1 MNFFSLD
8 SPFHKYGSMVFDMVI
23 LNFLWLFT
31 SILTLGLLFP
41 LASAGLFHGIYH
53 VVILEEG
60 YMLKT
65 YFSVFKN
72 KILRSLGLT
81 LMTFLLYGLA
91 LLNIW
96 SVWSGY
102 IDIILLLPIYMFL
115 LFETM
120 ITMTYSYA
128 LLGETDMNFKQLMK
142 YGFLLANK
150 HLVAS
155 LICVITIVALIFAT
169 GFSVLALFF
178 LVAPAYWLMATVI
191 HKGVLSKYHLDKLL

>member
-150 HLVAS
+150 HLIAS

-169 GFSVLALFF
+169 GFSVLTLFF

-191 HKGVLSKYHLDKLL
+191 HRGVLSKYHLDQLI

>member
-1 MNFFSLD
+1 
-8 SPFHKYGSMVFDMVI
+8 MVFDMVI

>member
-8 SPFHKYGSMVFDMVI
+8 SPFHKYGTMVFDMVL
-23 LNFLWLFT
+23 LNLLWLFT
-31 SILTLGLLFP
+31 SVLSFGFLFP

-60 YMLKT
+60 YTLKT
-65 YFSVFKN
+65 YFSVFQK
-72 KILRSLGLT
+72 KIIRSLGLT

-102 IDIILLLPIYMFL
+102 IDIIILLPIYLFL
-115 LFETM
+115 LFEII

-128 LLGETDMNFKQLMK
+128 LLGETQMTLKLLMK

-150 HLVAS
+150 HLLAS
-155 LICVITIVALIFAT
+155 LICVITIIALVFTTA
-169 GFSVLALFF
+169 FSVLTLFF
-178 LVAPAYWLMATVI
+178 LVAPAYWLMTIVI
-191 HKGVLSKYHLDKLL
+191 HKGVLSKYHLDKLI

>member
-8 SPFHKYGSMVFDMVI
+8 SPFHKYGTMIFDMVI

-31 SILTLGLLFP
+31 SVLSFGFLFP

-60 YMLKT
+60 YMLRT
-65 YFSVFKN
+65 YFSVFHK
-72 KILRSLGLT
+72 KIVRSLGLT

-91 LLNIW
+91 ILNIW

-102 IDIILLLPIYMFL
+102 IDIVILLPIYMFL

-120 ITMTYSYA
+120 ITMTFSYA
-128 LLGETDMNFKQLMK
+128 LLGETDMSFKQLLK
-142 YGFLLANK
+142 YAFLLANK
-150 HLVAS
+150 HLLVS
-155 LICVITIVALIFAT
+155 LVCVITIVTLIFAT
-169 GFSVLALFF
+169 AYSVLTLFF
-178 LVAPAYWLMATVI
+178 LVAPAYWLMATVL
-191 HKGVLSKYHLDKLL
+191 HKGVLSKYHLDQLI

>member
-1 MNFFSLD
+1 
-8 SPFHKYGSMVFDMVI
+8 MVFDMVI

-31 SILTLGLLFP
+31 SVLSLGFLFP

-60 YMLKT
+60 YLLKA
-65 YFSVFKN
+65 YFSVFQK
-72 KILRSLGLT
+72 KLLRSLGLT

-102 IDIILLLPIYMFL
+102 IDIIILLPIYMFL

-120 ITMTYSYA
+120 ITTTYSYA
-128 LLGETDMNFKQLMK
+128 LLGETDMTFKQLMK

-150 HLVAS
+150 HLVS
-155 LICVITIVALIFAT
+155 SIICVITIVALIFAT
-169 GFSVLALFF
+169 GFSLLTLFF
-178 LVAPAYWLMATVI
+178 LVSPAYWLMATVI

>member
-31 SILTLGLLFP
+31 SVLSLGFLFP

-60 YMLKT
+60 YLLKA
-65 YFSVFKN
+65 YFSVFQK
-72 KILRSLGLT
+72 KLLRSLGLT

-102 IDIILLLPIYMFL
+102 IDIIILLPIYMFL

-120 ITMTYSYA
+120 ITTTYSYA
-128 LLGETDMNFKQLMK
+128 LLGETDMTFKQLMK

-150 HLVAS
+150 HLVS
-155 LICVITIVALIFAT
+155 SIICVITIVALIFAT
-169 GFSVLALFF
+169 GFSLLTLFF
-178 LVAPAYWLMATVI
+178 LVSPAYWLMATVI
-191 HKGVLSKYHLDKLL
+191 HEGVLSKYHLDKLL

>member
-8 SPFHKYGSMVFDMVI
+8 SPFHKYGTMVFDMVL
-23 LNFLWLFT
+23 LNLLWLFT
-31 SILTLGLLFP
+31 SVLSFGFLFP

-60 YMLKT
+60 YTLKT
-65 YFSVFKN
+65 YFSVFQK
-72 KILRSLGLT
+72 KIIRSLGLT

-102 IDIILLLPIYMFL
+102 IDIIILLPIYLFL
-115 LFETM
+115 LFEIM

-128 LLGETDMNFKQLMK
+128 LLGETHMTLKQLMK

-150 HLVAS
+150 HLLAS
-155 LICVITIVALIFAT
+155 LICVITIIALVFAT
-169 GFSVLALFF
+169 AFSVLTLFF

-191 HKGVLSKYHLDKLL
+191 HKGVLSKYHLNKLI

>member
-1 MNFFSLD
+1 MNFFSID
-8 SPFHKYGSMVFDMVI
+8 SPFHKYGTIIFDMVL
-23 LNFLWLFT
+23 LNFLWLVT
-31 SILTLGLLFP
+31 SVLSLGFLFP
-41 LASAGLFHGIYH
+41 LASAALFHGIYH

-60 YMLKT
+60 YTLKT
-65 YFSVFKN
+65 YFSVFQK
-72 KILRSLGLT
+72 KIVRSLGLT
-81 LMTFLLYGLA
+81 IMTFLLYGLS

-102 IDIILLLPIYMFL
+102 IDIIILLPIYMFL

-120 ITMTYSYA
+120 ITMTFSYA
-128 LLGETDMNFKQLMK
+128 LLGETDMTFKQLMK

-150 HLVAS
+150 HLIPS

-169 GFSVLALFF
+169 AFSVLALFF

-191 HKGVLSKYHLDKLL
+191 HKGVLSKYHLDKLI